1 MLGKIKQYKNKTV
14 EWLGDFRDTRVI
26 GLVLLLLIVLMV
38 SWSSA
43 NVIGTNYN
51 LQQQI
56 KTLEQENRVNQLTND
71 NIRLQNE
78 YYQTPQYLDIA
89 ARQHFGLASK
99 GETVLSV
106 PNSIALRFTVDSP
119 DSATRPETEAKKVQP
134 VYQQNFQSW
143 MDFFLHR
150 DN

>member
-1 MLGKIKQYKNKTV
+1 MLGKIKQYKNKTT
-14 EWLGDFRDTRVI
+14 EWLNDFRDTRVI

-43 NVIGTNYN
+43 NVIGTNYS

-56 KTLEQENRVNQLTND
+56 KTLEQENRVNQLAND
-71 NIRLQNE
+71 NVDLQNK

-89 ARQHFGLASK
+89 ARQHFGLASE
-99 GETVLSV
+99 GEKVLSV
-106 PNSIALRFTVDSP
+106 PESVALRFTIDPPEKTSQ
-119 DSATRPETEAKKVQP
+119 PETEAKKVQP
-134 VYQQNFQSW
+134 AYQQNFQSW

-150 DN
+150 GN